1 MSVLSSALLSLLL
14 LAVVAP
20 VLVAQEGLR
29 PVPGP
34 PMIEV
39 AGAGEAKATPD
50 RAHVFVTVQTK
61 ARTAAAA
68 GQENATRSQRVLQA
82 IRALGIPATQ
92 LATLDY
98 TVQPTYTYPGD
109 GKPPVLAGYEAR
121 NTVRVE
127 VRELPQVGPVLDAAL
142 GAGANTIG
150 GVNFFLSNPDGVRR
164 EALAAATTDAR
175 LSAEVIAKAAGG
187 TLGGLL
193 LITTQDDD
201 RPRPVPMVAMAA
213 RAEMAK
219 ADTPITPPSEQ
230 TVTARVV
237 ARWAFIPAPR

>member
-1 MSVLSSALLSLLL
+1 MLPSVLL
-14 LAVVAP
+14 LALAAP
-20 VLVAQEGLR
+20 ALAAQEGPR
-29 PVPGP
+29 PMPGP

-39 AGAGEAKATPD
+39 AGTGEATATPD
-50 RAHVFVTVQTK
+50 RAHVVVAVQTK

-82 IRALGIPATQ
+82 LRALGIPAAQ

-98 TVQPTYTYPGD
+98 TVQPSYTYPGD

-121 NTVRVE
+121 STVRVE
-127 VRELPQVGPVLDAAL
+127 VRSLPQVGPVLDAAL
-142 GAGANTIG
+142 GAGANSIG
-150 GVNFFLSNPDGVRR
+150 GVTFFVANPEAVRR
-164 EALAAATTDAR
+164 DALAAATTDAR
-175 LSAEVIAKAAGG
+175 LSAETIAKAAGG

-201 RPRPVPMVAMAA
+201 RPRPVPMLMAA

-237 ARWAFIPAPR
+237 ARWAFVPAAR